1 MSLVFY
7 KNNLRTLGKNDKGV
21 VWPMI
26 AVDGVVGVGKS
37 TLMDILVK
45 ERDLI
50 PFEEPVM
57 NNPILDKFYYD
68 RKRYSFSLQV
78 FFLNER
84 FKHIKKAS
92 SISGAVLDR
101 SIYGDLIFA
110 KMLKD
115 GGDMT
120 EEEFNIYLDL
130 FHNMIEHCKPPKL
143 MVYLEVSPEEAI
155 RRITK
160 RGRDFELAT
169 EMEYWVNLNNEYRE
183 YFEQYDHSP
192 VLKVNVDKLD
202 FETNEKDKEYL
213 LNLIDQALE
222 KINET
227 GNLTTQTIS

>member
-1 MSLVFY
+1 MFY
-7 KNNLRTLGKNDKGV
+7 SDNLRTLGKNDKGV

-45 ERDLI
+45 ERGLI

-92 SISGAVLDR
+92 SINGAVLDR

-120 EEEFNIYLDL
+120 EEEFHIYLDL
-130 FHNMIEHCKPPKL
+130 FHNMIEHCMPPKL
-143 MVYLEVSPEEAI
+143 MVYLEVSPEEAM

-160 RGRDFELAT
+160 RGRDYELAT
-169 EMEYWVNLNNEYRE
+169 EKEYWVNLNNEYKE
-183 YFEQYDHSP
+183 YFSQYDHSP
-192 VLKVNVDKLD
+192 VLKINVDHLD

-213 LNLIDQALE
+213 LHLIDTELE
-222 KINET
+222 KLRKQNEVP
-227 GNLTTQTIS
+227 LI

>member
-1 MSLVFY
+1 MFY
-7 KNNLRTLGKNDKGV
+7 KNNLRTLGKNEKGV

-45 ERDLI
+45 ERELI

-92 SISGAVLDR
+92 SVSGAVLDR

-120 EEEFNIYLDL
+120 EEEFHIYLDL

-155 RRITK
+155 RRIKK
-160 RGRDFELAT
+160 RGRAFELAT

-192 VLKVNVDKLD
+192 VLKVNVDELD

-222 KINET
+222 NINET
-227 GNLTTQTIS
+227 GKLTQTIS

>member
-1 MSLVFY
+1 MLVFY
-7 KNNLRTLGKNDKGV
+7 STHLRPLGKNDKGA

-45 ERDLI
+45 ERGLV

-84 FKHIKKAS
+84 FKHIKNAS
-92 SISGAVLDR
+92 KINDAILDR

-120 EEEFNIYLDL
+120 EEEFHIYLDL
-130 FHNMIEHCKPPKL
+130 FHNMIEHCMPPKL
-143 MVYLEVSPEEAI
+143 MIYLEVSPEEAM
-155 RRITK
+155 RRIAK
-160 RGRDFELAT
+160 RGRDYELAT
-169 EMEYWVNLNNEYRE
+169 EKEYWIHLNKEYHA

-192 VLKVNVDKLD
+192 VLKVNVDHLE
-202 FETNEKDKEYL
+202 FESNQADKDYL
-213 LNLIDQALE
+213 LQLIDHELE
-222 KINET
+222 KIQQQEV
-227 GNLTTQTIS
+227 TTL

>member
-1 MSLVFY
+1 
-7 KNNLRTLGKNDKGV
+7 
-21 VWPMI
+21 MI

-45 ERDLI
+45 ERNLT

-84 FKHIKKAS
+84 FRHIKTAS
-92 SISGAVLDR
+92 SVRGAVLDR

-169 EMEYWVNLNNEYRE
+169 EMEYWVNLNNEYTE
-183 YFEQYDHSP
+183 YFKQYDHSP
-192 VLKVNVDKLD
+192 VLKINVDHLD
-202 FETNEKDKEYL
+202 FESNKEDKEYL
-213 LNLIDQALE
+213 LGRIDQELE
-222 KINET
+222 RINNNET
-227 GNLTTQTIS
+227 LPEGIL

>member
-1 MSLVFY
+1 VFY
-7 KNNLRTLGKNDKGV
+7 TKNLRTLGKNDKGA

-37 TLMDILVK
+37 TLMDILVN
-45 ERDLI
+45 ERGLI

-92 SISGAVLDR
+92 SITDAVLDR

-120 EEEFNIYLDL
+120 EEEFLIYLDL

-143 MVYLEVSPEEAI
+143 MVYLEVSPEEAM
-155 RRITK
+155 RRIAK
-160 RGRDFELAT
+160 RGRDYELAT
-169 EMEYWVNLNNEYRE
+169 EQEYWINLNKEYQA

-192 VLKVNVDKLD
+192 VLKVNVDQLN
-202 FETNEKDKEYL
+202 FESNADDKAYL

-222 KINET
+222 KVNTIDHPMPET
-227 GNLTTQTIS
+227 IL

>member
-1 MSLVFY
+1 
-7 KNNLRTLGKNDKGV
+7 
-21 VWPMI
+21 
-26 AVDGVVGVGKS
+26 
-37 TLMDILVK
+37 
-45 ERDLI
+45 
-50 PFEEPVM
+50 
-57 NNPILDKFYYD
+57 
-68 RKRYSFSLQV
+68 
-78 FFLNER
+78 
-84 FKHIKKAS
+84 S
-92 SISGAVLDR
+92 SVSGAVLDR

-120 EEEFNIYLDL
+120 EEEFHIYLDL

-155 RRITK
+155 RRIKK

-192 VLKVNVDKLD
+192 VLKVNVDELD

-222 KINET
+222 NINKT
-227 GNLTTQTIS
+227 GKLTQTIS

>member
-1 MSLVFY
+1 MFY
-7 KNNLRTLGKNDKGV
+7 KNNLRTLGKNEKGV

-45 ERDLI
+45 ERELI

-92 SISGAVLDR
+92 SVSGAVLDR

-120 EEEFNIYLDL
+120 GEEFHIYLDL

-155 RRITK
+155 RRIKK
-160 RGRDFELAT
+160 RGRAFELAT

-192 VLKVNVDKLD
+192 VLKVNVDELD

-222 KINET
+222 NINET
-227 GNLTTQTIS
+227 GKLTQTIS